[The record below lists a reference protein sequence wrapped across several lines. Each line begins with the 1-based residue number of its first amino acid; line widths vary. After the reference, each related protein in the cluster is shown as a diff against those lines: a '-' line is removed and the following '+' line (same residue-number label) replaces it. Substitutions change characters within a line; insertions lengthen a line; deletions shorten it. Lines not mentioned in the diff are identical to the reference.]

1 MAKNKKEPT
10 PDPTLNFNGE
20 DYSINE
26 MDDDGKII
34 LAHVTSLQ
42 RKMDSTK
49 FNLDELAVGHAAYL
63 QALSQN
69 LNNGKEDS
77 SEDEDIRVTAS
88 KKRAMPSPVPGGV
101 AN

>member
-34 LAHVTSLQ
+34 LAHITSLQ

-63 QALSQN
+63 HALSQN
-69 LNNGKEDS
+69 LNGEKVEADQ
-77 SEDEDIRVTAS
+77 
-88 KKRAMPSPVPGGV
+88 

>member
-34 LAHVTSLQ
+34 LAHITSLQ
-42 RKMDSTK
+42 RKMDSTR
-49 FNLDELAVGHAAYL
+49 FNLDELAVGHGAYL

-69 LNNGKEDS
+69 LNGEKVEADQ
-77 SEDEDIRVTAS
+77 
-88 KKRAMPSPVPGGV
+88 

>member
-20 DYSINE
+20 DYKIDE

-34 LAHVTSLQ
+34 LAHITSLQ

-49 FNLDELAVGHAAYL
+49 FNLDELAVGHNAYL

-69 LNNGKEDS
+69 LNGEKVE
-77 SEDEDIRVTAS
+77 AS
-88 KKRAMPSPVPGGV
+88 QAD
-101 AN
+101 